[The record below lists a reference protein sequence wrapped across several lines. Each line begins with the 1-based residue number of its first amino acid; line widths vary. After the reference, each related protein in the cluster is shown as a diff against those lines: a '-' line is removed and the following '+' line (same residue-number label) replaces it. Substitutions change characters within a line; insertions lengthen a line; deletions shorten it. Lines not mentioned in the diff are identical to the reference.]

1 MLEEIMKAFK
11 EYREAIFER
20 LQEIGQYRDEQH
32 KKNES
37 NIATSEDALCEIS
50 TNIDQR
56 LADIEDALCALS
68 DDTTEIGAA
77 GETEVK

>member
-32 KKNES
+32 KKNEL

-68 DDTTEIGAA
+68 DGSVAAGAA

>member
-37 NIATSEDALCEIS
+37 NF
-50 TNIDQR
+50 QYR
-56 LADIEDALCALS
+56 
-68 DDTTEIGAA
+68 G
-77 GETEVK
+77 K

>member
-1 MLEEIMKAFK
+1 MKSFK
-11 EYREAIFER
+11 VYRDEIFER

-68 DDTTEIGAA
+68 DGSAAAGAA